1 MRFIVFLAWLTGL
14 GSYYADAQRTIPV
27 LDFPTFEKRI
37 NTPGDRI
44 MVYNFWATWCKPCV
58 EELPFFQ
65 AIPTEVDG
73 IPVEVVFV
81 SLDFASQ
88 LDSRVVPFVEKR
100 NMQQEV
106 ILLNAGNPNIWID
119 KIDSSWSGAIPAT
132 LFRYKDT
139 RRFEERSYETT
150 DDIVQ
155 HIRSLIK
162 N

>member
-1 MRFIVFLAWLTGL
+1 MRFIVFLVWLTGL
-14 GSYYADAQRTIPV
+14 APYYADAQRTIPV

-44 MVYNFWATWCKPCV
+44 LVYNFWATWCKPCV
-58 EELPFFQ
+58 EELPYFQ
-65 AIPTEVDG
+65 AIPDEVDG

-81 SLDFASQ
+81 SLDFVSQ

-100 NMQQEV
+100 DMKQEV

-132 LFRYKDT
+132 LFLYKDA

-150 DDIVQ
+150 DDILQ

>member
-1 MRFIVFLAWLTGL
+1 MRFIVFLVGFTGL
-14 GSYYADAQRTIPV
+14 GSFSADAQRAIPV
-27 LDFPTFEKRI
+27 LDYPAFEKRI

-65 AIPTEVDG
+65 AIPNEVDG

-88 LDSRVVPFVEKR
+88 LDSRVIPFVEKR

-132 LFRYKDT
+132 LFRYQDT

>member
-1 MRFIVFLAWLTGL
+1 M
-14 GSYYADAQRTIPV
+14 Q
-27 LDFPTFEKRI
+27 
-37 NTPGDRI
+37 
-44 MVYNFWATWCKPCV
+44 PCV

-65 AIPTEVDG
+65 AVPAEVDG

-88 LDSRVVPFVEKR
+88 LDSRVIPFVEKR

>member
-1 MRFIVFLAWLTGL
+1 MRFIVFLVWFTGL
-14 GSYYADAQRTIPV
+14 GSFSADAQRAIPV
-27 LDFPTFEKRI
+27 LDYPAFEKRI